1 MAAVGVLCKQNE
13 NTALDTVA
21 AAEASPSGP
30 GGEQESLLMRAS
42 GCSRRE

>member
-1 MAAVGVLCKQNE
+1 MVAAVGVLCKQNE

-30 GGEQESLLMRAS
+30 GGE
-42 GCSRRE
+42 